1 MMEKRGEVWKCIV
14 CGKVAQ
20 DSKARG
26 NLKRH
31 VETHLEGVSHPCDIC
46 GHSSTS
52 SGGLYQHKAKKHSEL
67 RPDRL
72 YKQKKLA
79 QAINNHFQE
88 TNGVNMHEVELKIS
102 ALIEKQ
108 GNMLTC
114 TACGKTM
121 PLEKKWA
128 IRRHAEVHLEG
139 MAFPCQT
146 CGKVSKSSHGLYQH
160 KAKQHPWL
168 RQLQ

>member
-1 MMEKRGEVWKCIV
+1 MATEIINFKMNLEERIEKMMEKRGEVWKCIV

-79 QAINNHFQE
+79 QAINNHIDLNLISRHVE
-88 TNGVNMHEVELKIS
+88 NMKSMSIIHKELKIYEDINIDIIPS
-102 ALIEKQ
+102 F
-108 GNMLTC
+108 
-114 TACGKTM
+114 
-121 PLEKKWA
+121 
-128 IRRHAEVHLEG
+128 R
-139 MAFPCQT
+139 
-146 CGKVSKSSHGLYQH
+146 VSS
-160 KAKQHPWL
+160 P
-168 RQLQ
+168 

>member
-1 MMEKRGEVWKCIV
+1 MATEIINFKMNLEERIEKMMEKRGEVWKCIV

-79 QAINNHFQE
+79 QAINNHIDLNLIVIVTGYFIHTY
-88 TNGVNMHEVELKIS
+88 TNLINNLLYIDINLIS
-102 ALIEKQ
+102 K
-108 GNMLTC
+108 
-114 TACGKTM
+114 
-121 PLEKKWA
+121 
-128 IRRHAEVHLEG
+128 
-139 MAFPCQT
+139 
-146 CGKVSKSSHGLYQH
+146 
-160 KAKQHPWL
+160 
-168 RQLQ
+168 

>member
-1 MMEKRGEVWKCIV
+1 MATEIINFKMNLEERIEKMMEKRGEVWKCIV

-79 QAINNHFQE
+79 QAINNHIDLNLIVIVKGYFIHTY
-88 TNGVNMHEVELKIS
+88 TNLINNLLYLDINLIS
-102 ALIEKQ
+102 K
-108 GNMLTC
+108 
-114 TACGKTM
+114 
-121 PLEKKWA
+121 
-128 IRRHAEVHLEG
+128 
-139 MAFPCQT
+139 
-146 CGKVSKSSHGLYQH
+146 
-160 KAKQHPWL
+160 
-168 RQLQ
+168 